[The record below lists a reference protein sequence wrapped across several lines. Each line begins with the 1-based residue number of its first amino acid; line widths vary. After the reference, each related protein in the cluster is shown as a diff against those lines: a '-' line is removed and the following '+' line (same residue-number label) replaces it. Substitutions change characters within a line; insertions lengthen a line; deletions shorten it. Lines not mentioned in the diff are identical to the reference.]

1 MPTEDVKLL
10 GDKIDDLVTRV
21 STLEEAVTALMTKA
35 ASHDKVLRWLKTAG
49 VLILGAALGS
59 GVVQIS
65 DVLALIGA
73 P

>member
-10 GDKIDDLVTRV
+10 GDKIDGLVSRV
-21 STLEEAVTALMTKA
+21 TNLEEAVTALMVKSV
-35 ASHDKVLRWLKTAG
+35 SHDKVLRWLKTAG

-59 GVVQIS
+59 GVVKID
-65 DVLALIGA
+65 DVLALLGA

>member
-21 STLEEAVTALMTKA
+21 GTLEEAVTALMAKA

-49 VLILGAALGS
+49 LILLGLGLGS
-59 GVVQIS
+59 GAVKLD
-65 DVLALIGA
+65 DVIALLGT